1 MQQFDPYGSGFLPP
15 RDAFAAALRVL
26 IISACSRAEVAT
38 TPFARLYGLDE
49 AVVRYH
55 FKRLLEQGILRI
67 QKEERAG
74 GYWRRHYVAARQ
86 REYMDQEF
94 ARMVPKERQG
104 VSLGVLWDISERCR
118 EAHEARTIDALPDSH
133 LSRFDLSLDLP
144 GWVDVMGELMRIFDR
159 GFQIQGEALE
169 QLKADPQEL
178 IPITFAL
185 AGFEAPKAAR
195 HAPGETRLSR
205 RLGASW
211 AVASNL
217 TEHAMAALRDGSMDA
232 RADSHLT
239 WSPFVLNRRSWHDLS
254 TELSRSR
261 ARITEIQAE
270 ATARLKIGDKE
281 AIPTTVALIGFK
293 GAGIYEPGA
302 DTSLT
307 WPPQELT
314 PFHP

>member
-1 MQQFDPYGSGFLPP
+1 MQQFDPYGGGFLPP
-15 RDAFAAALRVL
+15 RDAFTAALRVL
-26 IISACSRAEVAT
+26 IISACSRAKVAT
-38 TPFARLYGLDE
+38 TPFARLYDLDE
-49 AVVRYH
+49 AMVRYH
-55 FKRLLEQGILRI
+55 FRELRKQGTIRILE
-67 QKEERAG
+67 EERAG
-74 GYWRRHYVAARQ
+74 GFWRRQYVAVRQ
-86 REYMDQEF
+86 REYMDEEF
-94 ARMVPKERQG
+94 AKMVPKQRQG
-104 VSLGVLWDISERCR
+104 ISLGVLWDISERCR
-118 EAHEARTIDALPDSH
+118 EGREAGTINTLAGSH
-133 LSRFDLSLDLP
+133 LSRFDLLLDLQ
-144 GWVDVMGELMRIFDR
+144 GWIDAMGELMRIFDR
-159 GFQIQGEALE
+159 GFEIQGKALK

-195 HAPGETRLSR
+195 HAPGESRLSR

-217 TEHAMAALRDGSMDA
+217 SQHAMAALGDGSMDA

-270 ATARLKIGDKE
+270 ATTRLKLSGKE
-281 AIPTTVALIGFK
+281 SIPTTVALIGFK
-293 GAGIYEPGA
+293 SAGIYEPGA
-302 DTSLT
+302 DTPLT